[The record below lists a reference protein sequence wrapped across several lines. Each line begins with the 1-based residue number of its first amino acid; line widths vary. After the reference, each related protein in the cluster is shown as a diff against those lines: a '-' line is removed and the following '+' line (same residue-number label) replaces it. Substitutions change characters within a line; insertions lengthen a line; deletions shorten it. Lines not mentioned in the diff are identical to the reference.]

1 MYEWIIGLY
10 CLHTRFNVL
19 KKWIIKIRKILTSLL
34 CLDIKSSSWLTK
46 KEGGRALT
54 PPLGMVISSLQIGHR
69 NDPVSRVCEA
79 AILVRQC
86 RQTVCEHCS
95 SFGVCSF
102 PSYMPAKNEKHLSV
116 ASDVTRRGNCVMSKW
131 KTKLLVSSMFSSSLL
146 VLDHKYG

>member
-1 MYEWIIGLY
+1 MYD
-10 CLHTRFNVL
+10 TFNIL
-19 KKWIIKIRKILTSLL
+19 KNWYKLTSLL

-102 PSYMPAKNEKHLSV
+102 PSYMPAKRRNTSEVRESWN
-116 ASDVTRRGNCVMSKW
+116 VTRRGKCVVIDWIVKYN
-131 KTKLLVSSMFSSSLL
+131 KLLFLSLFSSSLL